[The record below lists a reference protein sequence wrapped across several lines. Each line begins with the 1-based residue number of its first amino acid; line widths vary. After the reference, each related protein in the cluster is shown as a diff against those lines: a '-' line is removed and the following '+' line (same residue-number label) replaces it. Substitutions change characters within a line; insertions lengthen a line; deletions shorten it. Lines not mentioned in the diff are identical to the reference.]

1 MPWIPRGCDTSQTG
15 TKPVYKGPKIAYY
28 NYINQTTMT
37 LNKVLT
43 IQNIAIAA
51 VTFTASSIFG
61 QMILTQE
68 AAARCYGPAM
78 PEAPVCQLV
87 EAPHLN

>member
-1 MPWIPRGCDTSQTG
+1 
-15 TKPVYKGPKIAYY
+15 
-28 NYINQTTMT
+28 MT

-61 QMILTQE
+61 QMVLTQE

-78 PEAPVCQLV
+78 SEAPACQLV
-87 EAPHLN
+87 KAPHLN

>member
-1 MPWIPRGCDTSQTG
+1 
-15 TKPVYKGPKIAYY
+15 
-28 NYINQTTMT
+28 MT

-61 QMILTQE
+61 QVILTQE

-78 PEAPVCQLV
+78 PVASVCQLV
-87 EAPHLN
+87 NAPHVDSSLEARQAVLEGIQAAQLIDQQLG